1 MKKVF
6 KVEDLDCAHCAA
18 KMEDGI
24 KKIDGVISAKVNF
37 LAQKL
42 TLEAD
47 DEVFDS
53 VLKEALAVCK
63 RTEPD
68 CTVIVK

>member
-18 KMEDGI
+18 KMEDAI
-24 KKIDGVISAKVNF
+24 NKLPGVNKATMNF

-42 TLEAD
+42 TIDAD
-47 DEVFDS
+47 DATFDAIMQEV
-53 VLKEALAVCK
+53 VKICK
-63 RTEPD
+63 KGEPD
-68 CTVIVK
+68 CTIKL